1 MKISVIFANV
11 EYIDIPFGHL
21 YQLDKVGISNIIIL
35 LNEDEFEK
43 AHTARFVVFDHTQPQ
58 TVIEHYQS
66 QSDRLKIDMINTG
79 RATTEEEKLDF
90 YLKHAE
96 GEFQLNLFLC
106 KGSFDGLNEEISAKP
121 LIRETTEYMH
131 IPFFKNTKRKKV
143 PLFQSPCSSDQT
155 IELLQH
161 ELNPC
166 FCYQMSPFDVL
177 HYQWLFNIF
186 VELIHLKIELYEGK
200 NADFLSELNK
210 IINHFN
216 KTIHHFEKAEMAF
229 EKTSKKAYDTFD
241 KPDLILRLRHE
252 KHVKKKE
259 RLDKDFPILVNKLV
273 KLYEKLAS
281 LDNRHLLNETDEMI
295 SDDFIEAIE
304 TKPLGN

>member
-1 MKISVIFANV
+1 MKIAVIFANV
-11 EYIDIPFGHL
+11 EYIDLPFGHL

-43 AHTARFVVFDHTQPQ
+43 AHTTRFVVFDHTLPQ

-66 QSDRLKIDMINTG
+66 QSDRLKIDIINTG
-79 RATTEEEKLDF
+79 KATSEEEKLDF

-96 GEFQLNLFLC
+96 GQFELNLFLC
-106 KGSFDGLNEEISAKP
+106 KGAIDGVNEEISAKP
-121 LIRETTEYMH
+121 LIRETTEYIH
-131 IPFFKNTKRKKV
+131 IPFFKSTKRKKV

-161 ELNPC
+161 EINPC
-166 FCYQMSPFDVL
+166 FCYQMSSFDVL

-186 VELIHLKIELYEGK
+186 VELIHLKIKLHEGK
-200 NADFLSELNK
+200 NADFLSQLNK
-210 IINHFN
+210 IINNFN
-216 KTIHHFEKAEMAF
+216 KTILHFEKAEMAF
-229 EKTSKKAYDTFD
+229 EKTNKKAYNTFD

-259 RLDKDFPILVNKLV
+259 RLEEDFPILVNKLV
-273 KLYEKLAS
+273 RLYEKLAS
-281 LDNRHLLNETDEMI
+281 LENRNLLNEKDEMI
-295 SDDFIEAIE
+295 SEGFIEPIE
-304 TKPLGN
+304 TKPFGN